1 MSDRRIRFADVV
13 IDPRTRELRR
23 AGAPVSVQRKV
34 FDLLVYLVEHRD
46 RAVSKEEL
54 QDRVWPGM
62 IVTETART
70 RAVMKARRAVGDHS
84 VRQAVIR
91 MVHSHGYRLALLN
104 GDAAGAAGRI
114 AGIPWD
120 APALAQG
127 GDI

>member
-1 MSDRRIRFADVV
+1 MSNRRIRFADVV
-13 IDPRTRELRR
+13 IDLRTRELRW

-34 FDLLVYLVEHRD
+34 FDLLDYLVERRD
-46 RAVSKEEL
+46 RAVRKGEL

-62 IVTETART
+62 IVTETALT
-70 RAVMKARRAVGDHS
+70 RAVMKARRAVVSHS
-84 VRQAVIR
+84 ERQAVIR
-91 MVHSHGYRLALLN
+91 MVHGHGYHLALLN

-120 APALAQG
+120 APAPAQG